1 MTSAIRKILGKAGPF
16 IGLALVIGL
25 FSIPSETR
33 EYFLT
38 FHNFKII
45 FTQTVIVTIGALGMT
60 LIIVSGQIDL
70 SVGSTVALT
79 GVIAALLIQKGW
91 GAAATTAAAIGV
103 GGLVGLFNGSATA
116 GLRMPSFIITLGML
130 GMGRGAAKWLADN
143 QTVNYDT
150 SPINGWMTTSNPS
163 GAALPAGVWVAL
175 ALAAATSLMLRKTVF
190 GRHVFALGSNEAAA
204 RLCGIPTTRLKIA
217 IFVLAGLFTGLAGVF
232 QLSRLRVGDPTVAVG
247 LELDIIAAVIIG
259 GASLNGGTGTI
270 LGSTIGAL
278 IMAVLRNGSQ
288 QMGWPNY
295 FQEIIIGLV
304 IIVAVFL
311 DRFRRGAKA

>member
-1 MTSAIRKILGKAGPF
+1 
-16 IGLALVIGL
+16 
-25 FSIPSETR
+25 
-33 EYFLT
+33 
-38 FHNFKII
+38 
-45 FTQTVIVTIGALGMT
+45 TVIVTIGALGMT

-79 GVIAALLIQKGW
+79 GVIAALLIQRGW

-130 GMGRGAAKWLADN
+130 GMARGAAKWLADN

-150 SPINGWMTTSNPS
+150 SPINGWMTTADPS
-163 GAALPAGVWVAL
+163 GRALPAGVWVAV

-217 IFVLAGLFTGLAGVF
+217 IFAVAGLFTGLAGVF
-232 QLSRLRVGDPTVAVG
+232 QLSRLR
-247 LELDIIAAVIIG
+247 
-259 GASLNGGTGTI
+259 
-270 LGSTIGAL
+270 
-278 IMAVLRNGSQ
+278 
-288 QMGWPNY
+288 
-295 FQEIIIGLV
+295 
-304 IIVAVFL
+304 
-311 DRFRRGAKA
+311 